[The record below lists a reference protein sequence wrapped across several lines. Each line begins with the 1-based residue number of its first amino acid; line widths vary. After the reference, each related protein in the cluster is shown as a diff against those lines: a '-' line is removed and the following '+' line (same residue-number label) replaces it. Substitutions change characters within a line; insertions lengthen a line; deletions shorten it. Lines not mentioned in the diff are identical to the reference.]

1 MLYLP
6 NTSAPS
12 TPKLDSGYS
21 KDLESSAN
29 SSATESPPSNEPE
42 ERRDSLHEWANHPE
56 NPFNW
61 PESQKWRTALTAAA
75 VVLVLGLNCTAIAT
89 PGHLVTARFQVD
101 DSGFPNDVWPITAWY
116 VVSCNT
122 EGNCKH

>member
-6 NTSAPS
+6 SSSAPS
-12 TPKLDSGYS
+12 TPKLGSSGFDQE

-29 SSATESPPSNEPE
+29 SSATETPPPNEPQGRKE
-42 ERRDSLHEWANHPE
+42 SLHDWANHPE

-61 PESQKWRTALTAAA
+61 PESVKWRTALTAAA
-75 VVLVLGLNCTAIAT
+75 VVLLLGLNCTAIAT
-89 PGHLVTARFQVD
+89 PGRQITARFGVD

-116 VVSCNT
+116 VVFVN
-122 EGNCKH
+122 K